1 MAVTYVIQFDVEAG
15 QIERFHRLLG
25 GVLDA
30 MKHEANFHEARL
42 LVDPE
47 NPLRW
52 MLYETWEDHQ
62 DVLDV
67 QVHRPYR
74 AEWHAALEEVLA
86 SPRAIGVWTPVR
98 SASGP
103 RQTSNTR

>member
-1 MAVTYVIQFDVEAG
+1 MAVTYMIQFEVKPD
-15 QIERFHRLLG
+15 QIERFQTLLG

-30 MKHEANFHEARL
+30 MRHEANFHEARL
-42 LVDPE
+42 LVDPD

-67 QVHRPYR
+67 QIHRPYR

-98 SASGP
+98 QDPGLV
-103 RQTSNTR
+103 QTSKTR

>member
-1 MAVTYVIQFDVEAG
+1 MAITYMIQFEVKAG
-15 QIERFHRLLG
+15 EIDRFQTLLG

-30 MKHEANFHEARL
+30 MKHEPNFHEARL
-42 LVDPE
+42 LADPG

-67 QVHRPYR
+67 QIHRPYR
-74 AEWHAALEEVLA
+74 EDWHAALGDLLA
-86 SPRAIGVWTPVR
+86 SPRAIGMWTPVR
-98 SASGP
+98 YDSGRP
-103 RQTSNTR
+103 